1 MKTLYD
7 LLGALPDDDAD
18 SLRAAFRKAAKA
30 NHPDFNPGN
39 AEASEKFRRIVRANA
54 ILSDEQQ
61 RSAYDRMLKVA
72 RQQQSRKPKRSIFS
86 NTIHRL
92 AADAMVSAVVSVVL
106 IGGYLLFISVDK
118 LPLASAQMTKVSTRA
133 LTATAILNPTA
144 ISDAQGRAEQHDKP
158 ELVGA
163 DMKLEVNPLDVK
175 APTNPNGIAPAV
187 TTSVAPEVTTSLA
200 PELTTSVAPVTTS
213 VAPVT
218 TSVAPVTT
226 GVAPE
231 VTTGIAPASAPA
243 SPARGAVTKDAK
255 YYRER
260 GTSAY
265 SSGDLYIALVNFDLA
280 IELDPGLSDSYIDRA
295 IVFHRLGDLK
305 RAFADVAEAKR
316 IDALNRK
323 KTPSVASAP

>member
-92 AADAMVSAVVSVVL
+92 AADAMVSAAVSVVL
-106 IGGYLLFISVDK
+106 IGGYLLFVSVDK

-163 DMKLEVNPLDVK
+163 DIKLEVNPLDVK
-175 APTNPNGIAPAV
+175 APTKPNGIAPAVTTSIASAV
-187 TTSVAPEVTTSLA
+187 TTSVAPEVTT
-200 PELTTSVAPVTTS
+200 
-213 VAPVT
+213 
-218 TSVAPVTT
+218 

-231 VTTGIAPASAPA
+231 VTTGVAPASAPA

-280 IELDPGLSDSYIDRA
+280 IELDPVLSDSYIDRA

-316 IDALNRK
+316 IDALNRN